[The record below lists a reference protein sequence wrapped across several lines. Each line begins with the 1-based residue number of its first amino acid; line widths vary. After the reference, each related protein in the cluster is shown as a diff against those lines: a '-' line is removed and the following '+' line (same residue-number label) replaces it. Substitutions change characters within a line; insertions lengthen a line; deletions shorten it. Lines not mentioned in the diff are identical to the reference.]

1 MDKWLGQ
8 IETDIIGDEFYFI
21 VFKINC
27 KGMYIVVNTKFMT
40 QGLKTS
46 RKFSMYHYNNNTY
59 LITAFE
65 PFILENISAVKKLSE
80 FK

>member
-1 MDKWLGQ
+1 
-8 IETDIIGDEFYFI
+8 
-21 VFKINC
+21 
-27 KGMYIVVNTKFMT
+27 MYIVVNTKFMT

-65 PFILENISAVKKLSE
+65 PFILENISAIKKLSE